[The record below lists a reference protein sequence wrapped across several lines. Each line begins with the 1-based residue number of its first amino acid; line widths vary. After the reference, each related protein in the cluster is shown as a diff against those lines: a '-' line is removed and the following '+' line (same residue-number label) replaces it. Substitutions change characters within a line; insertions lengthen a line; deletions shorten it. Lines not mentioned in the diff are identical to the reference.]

1 MTSDDIKMVAETLA
15 TYMGQMVNEDQLAP
29 PDVLM
34 GGIRACIAFW
44 GGCVP
49 EGNRIEAMGVLK
61 QALNE
66 EIDHLIRGM
75 ANGMVPE

>member
-1 MTSDDIKMVAETLA
+1 MTNDIKMVAETLA

-29 PDVLM
+29 PDVLL
-34 GGIRACIAFW
+34 GGLRACIAFW

-49 EGNRIEAMGVLK
+49 EGKRIEGMGILQQVV
-61 QALNE
+61 NE
-66 EIDHLIRGM
+66 EIGSMIRGM

>member
-1 MTSDDIKMVAETLA
+1 MDNDIKMVAETLA

-49 EGNRIEAMGVLK
+49 EGKRIEGMGILQQVV
-61 QALNE
+61 NE
-66 EIDHLIRGM
+66 EIGSMVRGM
-75 ANGMVPE
+75 ANGLVPE

>member
-1 MTSDDIKMVAETLA
+1 MNNDIKMVAETLA

-49 EGNRIEAMGVLK
+49 AGNRIEAMGVLK

-66 EIDHLIRGM
+66 ELDHMVRGM
-75 ANGMVPE
+75 ANGLVPQ

>member
-1 MTSDDIKMVAETLA
+1 
-15 TYMGQMVNEDQLAP
+15 
-29 PDVLM
+29 M

-49 EGNRIEAMGVLK
+49 DGNRVEAMGVLR

-66 EIDHLIRGM
+66 ELDYMIRGM
-75 ANGMVPE
+75 ANGMVPA

>member
-1 MTSDDIKMVAETLA
+1 MNDDIKGVAETLA
-15 TYMGQMVNEDQLAP
+15 TYMGQMVNEDQVSP
-29 PDVLM
+29 TDVLI

-49 EGNRIEAMGVLK
+49 SGNRVEAMGVLK
-61 QALNE
+61 QVFTE
-66 EIDHLIRGM
+66 ELDYMTRGI

>member
-1 MTSDDIKMVAETLA
+1 MTNDIKMVAETLA

-49 EGNRIEAMGVLK
+49 DGNRVEAMGVLR

-66 EIDHLIRGM
+66 ELDHMVRGM
-75 ANGMVPE
+75 ANGMVPA

>member
-1 MTSDDIKMVAETLA
+1 MTDDTKMVAETLA
-15 TYMGQMVNEDQLAP
+15 TYMGRMVNEDQLAP

-34 GGIRACIAFW
+34 GGMRACIAFW
-44 GGCVP
+44 GGCVTD
-49 EGNRIEAMGVLK
+49 GNRIEAMNVLK

-66 EIDHLIRGM
+66 EMDHMIRGM

>member
-1 MTSDDIKMVAETLA
+1 MNNDIKMVAETLA

-49 EGNRIEAMGVLK
+49 EGKRIEGMGILQQVV
-61 QALNE
+61 NE
-66 EIDHLIRGM
+66 EIGSMVRGM
-75 ANGMVPE
+75 ANGLVPE

>member
-1 MTSDDIKMVAETLA
+1 MTNDIKMVAETLA
-15 TYMGQMVNEDQLAP
+15 THMGQMVNEDQLAP

-49 EGNRIEAMGVLK
+49 DGNRVEAMGVLK

-66 EIDHLIRGM
+66 ELDHMIRGM
-75 ANGMVPE
+75 ANGMVPA

>member
-1 MTSDDIKMVAETLA
+1 MDNDIKMVAETLA

-49 EGNRIEAMGVLK
+49 DGNRIEAMGVLK

-66 EIDHLIRGM
+66 ELDHMVRGM
-75 ANGMVPE
+75 ANGLVPE

>member
-1 MTSDDIKMVAETLA
+1 MTNDIKMVAETLA

-49 EGNRIEAMGVLK
+49 KGNRIEAMGVLK

-66 EIDHLIRGM
+66 EIDHMVRGM

>member
-1 MTSDDIKMVAETLA
+1 MSNDIKMVAETLA

-49 EGNRIEAMGVLK
+49 EGNRVEAMGVLR

-66 EIDHLIRGM
+66 ELDHMVRGM
-75 ANGMVPE
+75 ANGMVPA

>member
-1 MTSDDIKMVAETLA
+1 MSDDIKNVAETLA

-49 EGNRIEAMGVLK
+49 DGNRIDAMRVLK
-61 QALNE
+61 MVMNE
-66 EIDHLIRGM
+66 EIDSMVRGM
-75 ANGMVPE
+75 ANGMVPA

>member
-1 MTSDDIKMVAETLA
+1 MTDDIKNVAETIA
-15 TYMGQMVNEDQLAP
+15 TYLGQMVNEDQISP

-34 GGIRACIAFW
+34 GGLRACIAFW

-49 EGNRIEAMGVLK
+49 EGNRVEAMGVLK
-61 QALNE
+61 QVFTE
-66 EIDHLIRGM
+66 ELDYLTRGM

>member
-1 MTSDDIKMVAETLA
+1 MSDDIKNVAETLA

-49 EGNRIEAMGVLK
+49 EGKRIEGMNILQQVV
-61 QALNE
+61 NE
-66 EIDHLIRGM
+66 EIGSMVRGM
-75 ANGMVPE
+75 ANGMVPA

>member
-66 EIDHLIRGM
+66 EIDHLTRGM
-75 ANGMVPE
+75 ANGMVPQ

>member
-1 MTSDDIKMVAETLA
+1 MNDDTKDVAEAIA
-15 TYMGQMVNEDQLAP
+15 TYLGQMVNEDQIAP
-29 PDVLM
+29 PDVLI

-49 EGNRIEAMGVLK
+49 EGNRVEAMGILK
-61 QALNE
+61 QVFTE
-66 EIDHLIRGM
+66 ELDYMIRGI